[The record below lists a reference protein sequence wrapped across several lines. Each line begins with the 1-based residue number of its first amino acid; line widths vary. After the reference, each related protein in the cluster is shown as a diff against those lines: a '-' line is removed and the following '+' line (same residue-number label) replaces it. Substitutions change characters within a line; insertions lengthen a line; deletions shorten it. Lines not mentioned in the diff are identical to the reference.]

1 MRRILKFYLK
11 KFAIRKVKK
20 KRLVSKK
27 YLKYKESAREL
38 VKSRLEFFNQH
49 YNLEYKRISIKN
61 QKGRWGSCS
70 SKGNLNF
77 NYKIVL
83 LPLHLADYIIVHEL
97 CHLKEFNHG
106 EGFWK
111 LVEEKIPNY
120 NQLKEELKRIRV

>member
-11 KFAIRKVKK
+11 KFSVVKAKK
-20 KRLVSKK
+20 KRTVSKK
-27 YLKYKESAREL
+27 YLKNKESARQL

-49 YNLEYKRISIKN
+49 YNFEYNRIAIRN

-70 SKGNLNF
+70 NRKNLNF

-83 LPLHLADYIIVHEL
+83 LPKELADYIIVHEL

-106 EGFWK
+106 EGFWN
-111 LVEEKIPNY
+111 LVEEKIPNH
-120 NQLKEELKRIRV
+120 EELKKQLNKIRV